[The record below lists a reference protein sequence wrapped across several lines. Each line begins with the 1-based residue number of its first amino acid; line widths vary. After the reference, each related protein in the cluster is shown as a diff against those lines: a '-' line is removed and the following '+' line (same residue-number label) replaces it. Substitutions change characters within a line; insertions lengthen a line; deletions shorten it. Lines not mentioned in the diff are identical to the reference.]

1 MKKNKVVRVVGW
13 GIFCLIF
20 LWQGCR
26 NGASNAQKQLQKAE
40 ELYALGTFSNQHSN
54 YEEST
59 TYLKQAEEILESI
72 QPSAVSHQAS
82 PIYDLMGNKV
92 KTPKAGKIYIQNG
105 KKISWR

>member
-40 ELYALGTFSNQHSN
+40 ELYALGTSSNQHSN

-59 TYLKQAEEILESI
+59 TYLKQAEECL
-72 QPSAVSHQAS
+72 V
-82 PIYDLMGNKV
+82 
-92 KTPKAGKIYIQNG
+92 
-105 KKISWR
+105 